1 MPYYKTIWSN
11 RKMTK
16 KVNGLA
22 VKSKVKGGML
32 ACHNHIQTLS
42 TRVNGLAVKSKV
54 KGGSLTANYNQ
65 TLSR

>member
-22 VKSKVKGGML
+22 VKSKVKGG
-32 ACHNHIQTLS
+32 
-42 TRVNGLAVKSKV
+42 
-54 KGGSLTANYNQ
+54 SLTANYNQ